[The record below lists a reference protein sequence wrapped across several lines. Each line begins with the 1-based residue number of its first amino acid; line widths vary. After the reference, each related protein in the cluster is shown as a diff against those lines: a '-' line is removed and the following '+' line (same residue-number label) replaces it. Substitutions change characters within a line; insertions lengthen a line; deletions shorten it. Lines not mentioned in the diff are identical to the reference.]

1 MEETHKYDDI
11 INMEHPTS
19 KVHPRMDAITRAAQF
34 APFKALTGLE
44 DEVEE
49 TTMQRIADTEN
60 EIQHVQEY
68 DDYLNR
74 IHTDL
79 SVTESEEVRFE

>member
-49 TTMQRIADTEN
+49 TTMQRIVDAEN
-60 EIQHVQEY
+60 EIEHVQEY

-74 IHTDL
+74 IHADS